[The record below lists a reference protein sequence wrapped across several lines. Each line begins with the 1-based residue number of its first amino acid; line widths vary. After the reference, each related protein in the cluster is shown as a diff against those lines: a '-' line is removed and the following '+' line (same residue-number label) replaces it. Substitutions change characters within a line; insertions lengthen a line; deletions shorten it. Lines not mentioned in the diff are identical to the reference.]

1 MISQLAAFMNVIGLV
16 DAMQY
21 ELVLLVAFVLILNI
35 RRALWR
41 SRTDD

>member
-1 MISQLAAFMNVIGLV
+1 MISQLAAYMVAIGLV
-16 DAMQY
+16 DALQY
-21 ELVLLVAFVLILNI
+21 MLVLLVAFVLMLNI